1 MKNKIRREAGR
12 QMKYVRVMLGILAA
26 VIAAGAVWLTM
37 QCRGQLPILLSAP
50 EEAQQQAEATV
61 RALCTGEYADAEKRL
76 YGMPDLGADT
86 QPEDKVNRMIWKAYR
101 SSLDYQMVD
110 SVYATQQ
117 GLAQKVKIISMEL
130 PSATEKLGQRAQV
143 LLQQRVENARD
154 VSEIYDADNTYRD
167 AFVADILEDAV
178 RQALEEDVRYTYQII
193 ELQLV
198 YREGQWWVLPD
209 KALLNAVF
217 GGVTG

>member
-1 MKNKIRREAGR
+1 
-12 QMKYVRVMLGILAA
+12 MKYVRVMLGILAA
-26 VIAAGAVWLTM
+26 VIVAGAVWLTL
-37 QCRGQLPILLSAP
+37 QFRGELPILLSAP
-50 EEAQQQAEATV
+50 EEAQRQAEAAV

>member
-1 MKNKIRREAGR
+1 
-12 QMKYVRVMLGILAA
+12 MKYVRVMLGILAA
-26 VIAAGAVWLTM
+26 VIAAGAVWLTL
-37 QCRGQLPILLSAP
+37 QFRGQLPILLSAP
-50 EEAQQQAEATV
+50 EEAQQQAEVTV
-61 RALCTGEYADAEKRL
+61 CALCSGEYADAEKRL

-86 QPEDKVNRMIWKAYR
+86 QPEDKVNQMIWNAYR
-101 SSLDYQMVD
+101 SSLDYQMVG

-130 PSATEKLGQRAQV
+130 PSATEKLGQRAQM

-154 VSEIYDADNTYRD
+154 VSEIYDAGNTYRD

-178 RQALEEDVRYTYQII
+178 RQTLEEDVRYTYQII

-198 YREGQWWVLPD
+198 CREGQWWVLPD
-209 KALLNAVF
+209 KVLLNAVF
-217 GGVTG
+217 GGVAG